1 LFGIAVRTVI
11 NEGAATACLA
21 EERTMHTV
29 LLTGAT
35 SFLGYHVAKRLNAVG
50 IRPRVL
56 ELRESRVGV
65 LDRLDVERCS
75 GHLEDPA
82 AVRAACAGADTL
94 LHAAFKVSVGGGAR
108 QLEEMQRVNVEGTRQ
123 LLQSAAAN
131 GVARAVV
138 TGSALAVGVN
148 REPVPLNESA
158 SWSQHAFDLPYAH
171 MRRQAE
177 LDALA
182 QATSRFAVLTVC
194 PAFTFGPDDPV
205 GAPANKLLQALISG
219 RLRFT
224 LPVGF
229 GCLDVRD
236 FALGMVAAAERGR
249 SRERYLL
256 SGENVTTSQ
265 LLQQAA
271 AIAKVRAPRFALP
284 AILLHAA
291 VGAVELVSKL
301 RGKPAPVTRG
311 VLQIIGRYAWYDTS
325 KARTE
330 LGWAPRPLAETLDDT
345 IRSLRDL
352 QSTAAAEGSHEKGE
366 VVR

>member
-1 LFGIAVRTVI
+1 M
-11 NEGAATACLA
+11 N
-21 EERTMHTV
+21 TV
-29 LLTGAT
+29 LVTGGT
-35 SFLGYHVAKRLNAVG
+35 SFLGYHVVKRLNTVG

-56 ELRESRVGV
+56 ELRESRRGV
-65 LDRLDVERCS
+65 LDRLDVDRCS
-75 GHLEDPA
+75 GHLEDPE

-123 LLQSAAAN
+123 LLQAADAG

-138 TGSALAVGVN
+138 AGSALAVGVN
-148 REPVPLNESA
+148 RQPVPLNESA
-158 SWSQHAFDLPYAH
+158 SWSQHVFDLPYAN

-182 QATSRFAVLTVC
+182 QTTSRFAVLTVC

-205 GAPANKLLQALISG
+205 GAPANKLLEALMSG
-219 RLRFT
+219 KLLFT

-236 FALGMVAAAERGR
+236 FALGMLLAAERGR

-271 AIAKVRAPRFALP
+271 AIANVRAPRFMLP
-284 AILLHAA
+284 TIVLHGA
-291 VGAVELVSKL
+291 VGAVELLSKL

-330 LGWAPRPLAETLDDT
+330 LGWAPRPLRETLEDT
-345 IRSLRDL
+345 IGWLRAPAA
-352 QSTAAAEGSHEKGE
+352 SAAAEGVREKGE